1 MLRCAKFLANVSF
14 RIPFSLQSIHYIRQ
28 TMPYLSFLVSFVLK
42 MSNLL
47 CVDAELVYPLS
58 WVHTEK
64 IFPAQL
70 LLKTT

>member
-1 MLRCAKFLANVSF
+1 
-14 RIPFSLQSIHYIRQ
+14 
-28 TMPYLSFLVSFVLK
+28 MPYLSFLVNFVLK

-47 CVDAELVYPLS
+47 CVDAESANPLS

-64 IFPAQL
+64 IFPGQ

>member
-1 MLRCAKFLANVSF
+1 MS
-14 RIPFSLQSIHYIRQ
+14 
-28 TMPYLSFLVSFVLK
+28 YLSFLVNFVLK

-64 IFPAQL
+64 IFPGGL
-70 LLKTT
+70 LLKTTLKKK